1 MEIGTTLCFRGKT
14 DGTNGA
20 KLFCYGS
27 QTPSARARPGEPAA
41 AGGPGRAEG
50 SASGGAALRC
60 AGRGA
65 PLDVSAAPARAEG
78 AVRAAPCERRAALRR
93 ALPERTA
100 RSHRAAATCRA
111 TAEPGGDLGGCRALP
126 PERGPWA
133 SGFL

>member
-50 SASGGAALRC
+50 SASGGGAALRG
-60 AGRGA
+60 AG
-65 PLDVSAAPARAEG
+65 SPAR
-78 AVRAAPCERRAALRR
+78 CQC
-93 ALPERTA
+93 
-100 RSHRAAATCRA
+100 S
-111 TAEPGGDLGGCRALP
+111 PG
-126 PERGPWA
+126 
-133 SGFL
+133 